1 MALPSGDLSIC
12 NMALSLCGERR
23 ISSLSGT
30 DPSSQVCDLWY
41 TQTVNSIQRNYVW
54 NCCKK
59 AGNATKIGAST
70 ATITGITKAN
80 PGVVTTAAAHGFSD
94 GDLVLISDVLGMT
107 QVNDLYF
114 TVTVISP
121 TTFSIG
127 TNTTAYTTYVSG
139 GTITLQSADFTDVY
153 QLPTDCIRFLSI
165 EGSNERLQAL
175 EYDLRGRRIYYN
187 ADGANSIK
195 VRYIG
200 FEYDVSKWDAILTN
214 VIIYQLALH
223 ICYSLTKSLTIK
235 AELKQELAV
244 HLMDAVSVDALER
257 PPLRQETSAIVDARV
272 TTSDIVDAG
281 IWMDFG
287 QNF

>member
-1 MALPSGDLSIC
+1 MALPSGELSIC
-12 NMALSLCGERR
+12 NMALSLFGERR
-23 ISSLSGT
+23 ISSLAAA
-30 DPSSQVCDLWY
+30 DPASQACDLWY
-41 TQTVNSIQRNYVW
+41 TQTVNSVQRNYVW

-70 ATITGITKAN
+70 ATISGITKAN
-80 PGVVTTAAAHGFSD
+80 PGVVTTEAAHGFSD

-107 QVNDLYF
+107 EVNDLYF

-139 GTITLQSADFTDVY
+139 GTLVLQSADFTDVY

-175 EYDLRGRRIYYN
+175 EYDLRGDRIYYN

-200 FEYDVSKWDAILTN
+200 FEYDVSRWDDLLTN

-223 ICYSLTKSLTIK
+223 ICYALTKSIQIK
-235 AELKQELAV
+235 MELKQELAV
-244 HLMDAVSVDALER
+244 HLQDAVAVDGLER
-257 PPLRQETSAIVDARV
+257 PPLRQETSKVLDARAS
-272 TTSDIVDAG
+272 TSDIVDAG